1 MPAISPGRAR
11 RVFWLGLVVSVLLHL
26 SLLIPEGIHPP
37 VWKQSDE
44 SAPIKARLVLSPP
57 PLKPV
62 VIPAPPP
69 KPVKPIARQP
79 IPPPPLAALPPPE
92 SEAPPEP
99 VDPRL
104 PPADEATEEIPT
116 VASEPE
122 PLAAPPPE
130 EALPPLSRLPRRI
143 TLDYRLSAGLASGQ
157 LTLLWVNEGDRYTIT
172 SVVSARGV
180 ARLAFSGQLV
190 QTSRGRMTATGLQP
204 EEFWDQRAQ
213 KRNQSRFDYAAHLIQ
228 TDGSKGPRTS
238 LLPAGT
244 QDTQSLLF
252 QIVLTAPPAADSE
265 HALFNGK
272 EVRNYRYRVM
282 GEETLDTPLGPQRT
296 LRIIRLADTKVERF
310 EIWLAVDQHYL
321 PVKLATEIS
330 GYDAELMLQS
340 IASE

>member
-11 RVFWLGLVVSVLLHL
+11 RVFWLGLVVSVVLHL

-37 VWKQSDE
+37 VWKQADE

-79 IPPPPLAALPPPE
+79 IPTRARVPLPPPE
-92 SEAPPEP
+92 SEAPAELA
-99 VDPRL
+99 DPIL
-104 PPADEATEEIPT
+104 SAADEATEQIPT
-116 VASEPE
+116 VAPEPE
-122 PLAAPPPE
+122 PLPAAPPE
-130 EALPPLSRLPRRI
+130 EALPPLNRLPRRI

-157 LTLLWVNEGDRYTIT
+157 LMLLWVNEGDRYTIT

-204 EEFWDQRAQ
+204 EELWDQRAN

-252 QIVLTAPPAADSE
+252 QIVLTAPPTADSE

-296 LRIIRLADTKVERF
+296 LRIIRLTGSGAERF

-340 IASE
+340 ITSE

>member
-1 MPAISPGRAR
+1 MPAISPGRTR
-11 RVFWLGLVVSVLLHL
+11 RVFWLGLIVSVLLHL

-37 VWKQSDE
+37 VWKQADE
-44 SAPIKARLVLSPP
+44 SAPIEARLGLSPP

-62 VIPAPPP
+62 VNPAPPP
-69 KPVKPIARQP
+69 KPVKRSAREP
-79 IPPPPLAALPPPE
+79 TPPLAALPLPE
-92 SEAPPEP
+92 SEALP
-99 VDPRL
+99 DPADPIL
-104 PPADEATEEIPT
+104 PPTDEATEVIPI
-116 VASEPE
+116 VAPE
-122 PLAAPPPE
+122 PQPLPATLPV
-130 EALPPLSRLPRRI
+130 EALPPLNRLPRRI

-157 LTLLWVNEGDRYTIT
+157 LTLLWVNEGELYTIT
-172 SVVSARGV
+172 SVVSARGL
-180 ARLAFSGQLV
+180 ASLAFSGQLV
-190 QTSRGRMTATGLQP
+190 QTSRGRMTATGLRP
-204 EEFWDQRAQ
+204 EEFWDQRAN
-213 KRNQSRFDYAAHLIQ
+213 KRNQSRFDYAAHLIL

-272 EVRNYRYRVM
+272 EVRSYRYRVT
-282 GEETLDTPLGPQRT
+282 GEETLDTPLGPLRT
-296 LRIIRLADTKVERF
+296 LRIIRLADTDAKRF
-310 EIWLAVDQHYL
+310 EIWLAVDHHYL